1 LNPPSRVIQHGWR
14 HHIAEPPYTRPLAQ
28 VKNYAG
34 QPLCIDRL
42 IVAYNRPLNLG
53 NLLSYRK
60 LKPNTGPPVSSY
72 LD

>member
-1 LNPPSRVIQHGWR
+1 MGWR
-14 HHIAEPPYTRPLAQ
+14 NLVAEPPYTRPLAQ

-34 QPLCIDRL
+34 HPLGINQL

-53 NLLSYRK
+53 NLLSYWK

-72 LD
+72 FD